1 MRVLVTG
8 AAGFIGST
16 VCDRLREAGHEVL
29 GLDLLIPQAH
39 GGPPPWMPADTVIGD
54 VRDGDLL
61 DSLVAGIDV
70 VCHQAAMV
78 GLGVDLDDA
87 PLYASHNVVGTSTLL
102 AAMARAGVGSF
113 VQASSMVVYGDGAYA
128 CSLDGAVRPSPRRPA
143 DVAAGRFD
151 PRCPRCDGRLEW
163 RPVVETDA
171 LDPRTTYAVTKLAQ
185 EQLAAA
191 WTTQAGGAAI
201 SLRYH
206 NVYGPRMP
214 RDTPYAGVAS
224 LFRSANAD
232 GRSARVFEDGQQ
244 MRDFVH
250 VDDVATAN
258 VLALE
263 QLVQSPSDRIGH
275 VAYNI
280 ASGDPRPII
289 DLAVRLAEVM
299 QAPAPSVVGGGRPGD
314 VRHVVASAER
324 AVHGL
329 GFTARVRF
337 DDGVARFATDP
348 MRAPVR

>member
-16 VCDRLREAGHEVL
+16 VVDRLRAGGHEVVA
-29 GLDLLIPQAH
+29 LDVLLPLAH
-39 GGPPPWMPADTVIGD
+39 AGTPDWAVADLVRAD
-54 VRDGDLL
+54 VRDPGALEPLL
-61 DSLVAGIDV
+61 GGVDV

-78 GLGVDLDDA
+78 GLGQDAQDA
-87 PLYASHNVVGTSTLL
+87 PDFVAHNVLGTAVLL
-102 AAMARAGVGSF
+102 AAMARAGVRRL